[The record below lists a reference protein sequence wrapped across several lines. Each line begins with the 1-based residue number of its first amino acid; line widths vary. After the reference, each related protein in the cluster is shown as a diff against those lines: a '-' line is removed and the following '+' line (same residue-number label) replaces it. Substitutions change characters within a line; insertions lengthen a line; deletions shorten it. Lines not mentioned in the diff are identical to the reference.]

1 MAGYVYLVRNGD
13 LHKIGRT
20 DNLENRLKQL
30 KPDEVVQVLET
41 DRSRDLEY
49 ELHQQ
54 FKDKRLPQT
63 EYFRLDEAE
72 LNAARIALG
81 WEPDHKVT
89 LPAPHQLDSG
99 IATVRDQAHVT
110 GMTSLGLFGVCLLG
124 GNFSVEHPSFAL
136 SLVLFVCFM
145 GFMIG
150 FGAFTIRSAQYGLKL
165 LWFQLAKNKT

>member
-1 MAGYVYLVRNGD
+1 MAGFVYLIRNGD

-20 DNLENRLKQL
+20 DNLQKRLKQL

-54 FKDKRLPQT
+54 FKEKRLPQT

-72 LNAARIALG
+72 LNAARMTLG
-81 WEPDHKVT
+81 WEPGQKVA

-99 IATVRDQAHVT
+99 IAKVRDQAHVT
-110 GMTSLGLFGVCLLG
+110 GMTALGLFGICWLG
-124 GNFSVEHPSFAL
+124 TNFSAEHSSFAL
-136 SLVLFVCFM
+136 SLLMFAFVI
-145 GFMIG
+145 GFLAA
-150 FGAFTIRSAQYGLKL
+150 FGAFTFRSAQYGLKL
-165 LWFQLAKNKT
+165 LWFQLAKSRT